1 MSDRRKESAP
11 DFSDVD
17 WDAALDEWEKFALSD
32 PPPKKESAPPP
43 APAPKSA
50 AAGAFDEEATVSRTK
65 SNEPTSI
72 VSTESLPPIPPA
84 QAPRLELE
92 EESTSVYD
100 RDAIDNA
107 LSTAKEA
114 RTAAIP
120 RAEDSEPI
128 PPPAL
133 DEDDA
138 SVLAPRLEVLLEDS
152 DVLDDIGETTA
163 GATEAWDDERAAS
176 GWLDESA
183 LADFTERASWF
194 EQEAEVTTDPA
205 ERGRLYLAA
214 SELRAITGDTDHAR
228 TLAELA
234 KTTDPRL
241 FMARIQHRQLS
252 TRDPLFIAAQLDED
266 ATAAVTPAV
275 RLHSLLF
282 SAELHRLSGDGE
294 GARERWRKAVT
305 IDPNDARAHIS
316 LIGLALA
323 FGDYDTPDVSLP
335 SSPPFAALSR
345 ALNSVLTLRGAGS
358 GPLER
363 DAGASFIND
372 ALSRARQALDA
383 HDAGGA
389 ARAVAPL
396 GRVHGLDTAAP
407 WLAATLAATRTES
420 REEAVAL
427 LEPLAVQGLVQARRA
442 LAVRGME
449 LLHPATVNA
458 ALKYQDSFDRVEVAA
473 LTALTGGDLATVAAS
488 LSESDE
494 LTPLRAALQSAAV
507 TETTAERQKRA
518 SALAG
523 TEAQRATVRLGRL
536 LAMRASASEIA
547 ETFSSLSDDDRARY
561 PAIDL
566 WLKAEAGD
574 HSALSGAW
582 REWISPSPESLSA
595 RELAIG
601 LVAERTGDVDDATFA
616 YGKAIYELPGED
628 VLRRTFASLGGIPIA
643 EALLEAA
650 GALSKGVRASFLR
663 LEAIERSALP
673 ESEINSVL
681 KTIHA
686 DSPELGLAG
695 WMGESRAQAQN
706 DESAILWW
714 LEQRRAYSTDSTER
728 ALDAIRAAERLPK
741 SEKSA
746 RHALYKDA
754 LSSRPDDVSVREK
767 VELVSDEGSGE
778 HAEWSEKRA
787 ERAPGQSRIVLL
799 LQAAYAYALAGR
811 NDDAARVARL
821 VNDESDELIASIVH
835 ERTAMHS
842 AESARLAETWM
853 QEAKA
858 TNDATR
864 RRELYARLAEL
875 DSERGDHASSL
886 LWHRTLLEENPENL
900 PSLLAIEEGLLKDG
914 RDDELL
920 PTFIAIARALEKS
933 GGPEMFAHAEVAARL
948 SSHLDGTEVA
958 PMVELAS
965 VHGHAPLWAVRSKNT
980 IARDAKN
987 NDALRESLLTLL
999 SRATTPA
1006 DKLALLLRLAEVCE
1020 HSGLIAEAKTFLER
1034 AETDSPLDYVA
1045 TLRVA
1050 EARERAKD
1058 QRGTAEALER
1068 LSEIATH
1075 RDNRLRAC
1083 EKAAQLWLAIG
1094 NEPERA
1100 TRLLETASTLAP
1112 ENPDIADRLLSIHR
1126 VTAKHGDFVAVI
1138 ERHLPHVTDEKR
1150 RAALEVDRSIALS
1163 VLGDSKRARKD
1174 LAALL
1179 ERDPDNLSALRAL
1192 ATVAEAANDWEA
1204 AEQAYVRLGV
1214 LHASTEDQSLAYA
1227 RLGEI
1232 YATHLRNLTRAE
1244 VALQEVL
1251 KRSPSDASAI
1261 SKLIAVHREQGAGPK
1276 ALALQERL
1284 VAAATTPA
1292 ERIAQL
1298 IALAQIYET
1307 LIGDLRKAE
1316 HAFETARKEA
1326 PLAPGPLR
1334 ALAEFY
1340 LRHKQMP
1347 AVHILLDRA
1356 AADARRAAQTG
1367 QLDSTT
1373 LDLLAET
1380 WELRE
1385 RFDAAAAV
1393 RATKYALIGAPST
1406 LMGAQVRA
1414 GSPEFDDY
1422 IAPTLFTPALR
1433 SLLAHAGAA
1442 MDAAVPADLKSLQ
1455 AIPLPKGPLLSM
1467 ITSIGSMMG
1476 MPLVQ
1481 AFLSPQLGM
1490 RAVPLGSF
1498 PPSIAVGEGL
1508 AAASNHL
1515 ACPFV
1520 IMRAMKM
1527 IHARASALVRCS
1539 PEQAHVVALAWLSM
1553 FVRDFAP
1560 EGVPLEPFREMQRKI
1575 TPVIPKNLDPTLG
1588 VAALEVSASLK
1599 ENAAHIGPMAH
1610 QWANRVGLFAV
1621 GDPSVAFE
1629 GVAWTLGEKNAPTGD
1644 ARAPWVARTV
1654 AARELALFSMSEE
1667 YADVRVRA
1675 GLGPT
1680 LKKS

>member
-1 MSDRRKESAP
+1 MSDRRKEPAP

-32 PPPKKESAPPP
+32 PPPKKDTPAASGNAAPE
-43 APAPKSA
+43 
-50 AAGAFDEEATVSRTK
+50 FDEEATVSRTK

-72 VSTESLPPIPPA
+72 ISTEALPPIPKGPS
-84 QAPRLELE
+84 PRLELE
-92 EESTSVYD
+92 EESTHVYD
-100 RDAIDNA
+100 REAIEKA
-107 LSTAKEA
+107 AAAPTAS
-114 RTAAIP
+114 IP
-120 RAEDSEPI
+120 RAEDSAPI
-128 PPPAL
+128 PPPIL
-133 DEDDA
+133 DDEDA
-138 SVLAPRLEVLLEDS
+138 SALAPRLEVLMEDS
-152 DVLDDIGETTA
+152 DILDDIGETTA
-163 GATEAWDDERAAS
+163 GAIEAWNDERAAS
-176 GWLDESA
+176 GWLDDAA
-183 LADFTERASWF
+183 LEDFSERASWF
-194 EQEAEVTTDPA
+194 EQEAELTKDPSDRA
-205 ERGRLYLAA
+205 RLYLAA
-214 SELRAITGDTDHAR
+214 SELRAITGDADHAR

-234 KTTDPRL
+234 KTTDQRL
-241 FMARIQHRQLS
+241 FLARVQHRQLS
-252 TRDPLFIAAQLDED
+252 TRDPLTVATLLDEE
-266 ATAAVTPAV
+266 AAAAVTPAV

-294 GARERWRKAVT
+294 RARERWRNAVT

-316 LIGLALA
+316 LVGLALA
-323 FGDYDTPDVSLP
+323 FGDYNTPDVALP
-335 SSPPFAALSR
+335 ASPPFAALSR
-345 ALNSVLTLRGAGS
+345 ALNAVLTLRGAGK
-358 GPLER
+358 GPLDR

-372 ALSRARQALDA
+372 ALSRTRQALDA
-383 HDAGGA
+383 KAPGEA
-389 ARAVAPL
+389 ARALFPL
-396 GRVHGLDTAAP
+396 ARVHGLDTAAT
-407 WLAATLAATRTES
+407 WLAASIAAARSESRDESVQWLQPLAAQGFV
-420 REEAVAL
+420 EA
-427 LEPLAVQGLVQARRA
+427 QRA

-449 LLHPATVNA
+449 RLDQETVRSALRYENA
-458 ALKYQDSFDRVEVAA
+458 FEKVEIAA
-473 LTALTGGDLATVAAS
+473 LTALNGGDLGIVAS
-488 LSESDE
+488 KLDGIEELS
-494 LTPLRAALQSAAV
+494 PLRAALQSSVDAQ
-507 TETTAERQKRA
+507 TESDRRA
-518 SALAG
+518 RALAIAG
-523 TEAQRATVRLGRL
+523 SEGQRATIRLGRL
-536 LAMRASASEIA
+536 LAMRAPLPE
-547 ETFSSLSDDDRARY
+547 LSDAFGTLADDDRERY
-561 PAIDL
+561 PALDL
-566 WLKAEAGD
+566 WLKTEAGNY
-574 HSALSGAW
+574 ATLPGAW
-582 REWISPSPESLSA
+582 REWISPSPPSLAA

-601 LVAERTGDVDDATFA
+601 LAAERTGDVEDAKFA

-628 VLRRTFASLGGIPIA
+628 VLRRTYAHLGGVPIA
-643 EALLEAA
+643 EALLEAS
-650 GALSKGVRASFLR
+650 GALSKGVRASLLR
-663 LEAIERSALP
+663 LEAIERGDLP
-673 ESEINSVL
+673 ESEIDSIL
-681 KTIHA
+681 RTIHD
-686 DSPELGLAG
+686 DSPELGLAA
-695 WMGESRAQAQN
+695 WLGEARAQKKG
-706 DESAILWW
+706 DDSAALSW
-714 LEQRRAYSTDSTER
+714 LELRRAHSNDPMER
-728 ALDAIRAAERLPK
+728 ALDAIRAAEHLPK
-741 SEKSA
+741 SEKEA
-746 RHALYKDA
+746 RKALYDDA
-754 LSSRPDDVSVREK
+754 LSARPEDVAVREK
-767 VELVSDEGSGE
+767 LELVSDGESGE
-778 HAEWSEKRA
+778 HGEWCEKRA
-787 ERAPGQSRIVLL
+787 ERAPGESRIVLL
-799 LQAAYAYALAGR
+799 LQATYAYALTGR
-811 NDDAARVARL
+811 HDDAARVARL
-821 VNDESDELIASIVH
+821 VNDESDDLIAAILH
-835 ERTAMHS
+835 ERTAMDS
-842 AESARLAETWM
+842 GEAARLAEAWM

-858 TNDATR
+858 TANPSR

-875 DSERGDHASSL
+875 DSERGDGSSSL
-886 LWHRTLLEENPENL
+886 LWHRTLLEENPESL
-900 PSLLAIEEGLLKDG
+900 PSLLSIEEGLLKEG

-920 PTFIAIARALEKS
+920 PTFVNIARALEKS

-948 SSHLDGTEVA
+948 SSHLDGSEV
-958 PMVELAS
+958 PQMVGLAGE
-965 VHGHAPLWAVRSKNT
+965 HGHAPLWAVR
-980 IARDAKN
+980 AKN
-987 NDALRESLLTLL
+987 ALAREAKNDEALRESLLTLL

-1006 DKLALLLRLAEVCE
+1006 DKLTLLLRLAEVCE
-1020 HSGLIAEAKTFLER
+1020 RAGLGAEAKTFLER
-1034 AETDSPLDYVA
+1034 AETDFPLDYVA
-1045 TLRVA
+1045 TLRSA

-1112 ENPDIADRLLSIHR
+1112 ENSDIADRLLSIHR

-1138 ERHLPHVTDEKR
+1138 ERHLPHVKEEAR
-1150 RAALEVDRSIALS
+1150 RTSLEIDRALALS
-1163 VLGDSKRARKD
+1163 FLGDSKRARKD
-1174 LAALL
+1174 LRALL
-1179 ERDPDNLSALRAL
+1179 ERDPDNLAALRAL
-1192 ATVAEAANDWEA
+1192 ATVAETASDWEA

-1214 LHASTEDQSLAYA
+1214 LHASAEDQSLAYT

-1232 YATHLRNLTRAE
+1232 YATHLRNLPRAE
-1244 VALQEVL
+1244 VAFQEVL
-1251 KRSPSDASAI
+1251 KRAPSDVAAI

-1284 VAAATTPA
+1284 VAAATSPA
-1292 ERIAQL
+1292 DRVAQL

-1326 PLAPGPLR
+1326 PFASAPLR

-1367 QLDSTT
+1367 QLDGATF
-1373 LDLLAET
+1373 DLLADT

-1393 RATKYALIGAPST
+1393 RATKFSLIGAPST

-1422 IAPTLFTPALR
+1422 IAPDLFTPALR

-1442 MDAAVPADLKSLQ
+1442 MDAAIPADLKALQ

-1508 AAASNHL
+1508 AAASNHP

-1527 IHARASALVRCS
+1527 IHARASALVRCA
-1539 PEQAHVVALAWLSM
+1539 PEEAQIVALAWLSM

-1560 EGVPLEPFREMQRKI
+1560 EGISLDAFREMQRKI

-1588 VAALEVSASLK
+1588 VAALEVSGSLK
-1599 ENAAHIGPMAH
+1599 ENAAHIGPAAH

-1629 GVAWTLGEKNAPTGD
+1629 GIAWVLGEKNAPTGD
-1644 ARAPWVARTV
+1644 ARAPWVARTI
-1654 AARELALFSMSEE
+1654 AARELALFTMSEG

-1680 LKKS
+1680 LKKG